1 MEGLGITKVQADELV
16 EKYVAEPMTRL
27 HLLESEAIMK
37 ALAKRFGEDEEAWG
51 IVGFLHDI
59 DWDLTKNDQ
68 EQHCIKAVDLLRQA
82 GASEFLI
89 QTIISHGY
97 GVETIP
103 AYRDRERKTKIE
115 HCLVA
120 AETLTGIIVA
130 SALVQPD
137 KKLASVQLP
146 SLKKKFKSKSFAANC
161 DRDLVKECEKAGI
174 SVDEFLELGL
184 HALQKISDSLGM

>member
-1 MEGLGITKVQADELV
+1 MEVLGITKAQADELV
-16 EKYVAEPMTRL
+16 EKYVTEPMTRL

-37 ALAKRFGEDEEAWG
+37 ALAKRFGEDEETWG

-68 EQHCIKAVDLLRQA
+68 GQHCIKAVDLLRQA

-89 QTIISHGY
+89 ETIISHGY

-103 AYRDRERKTKIE
+103 AYRDRERKARIQ

-174 SVDEFLELGL
+174 SVDDFLELGL
-184 HALQKISDSLGM
+184 HALQDISDTLGL

>member
-1 MEGLGITKVQADELV
+1 MEGLGITKAQADELV

-68 EQHCIKAVDLLRQA
+68 QQHCIKAVDLLRQA

-97 GVETIP
+97 GVGTIP

-184 HALQKISDSLGM
+184 HALQEISDTLAM